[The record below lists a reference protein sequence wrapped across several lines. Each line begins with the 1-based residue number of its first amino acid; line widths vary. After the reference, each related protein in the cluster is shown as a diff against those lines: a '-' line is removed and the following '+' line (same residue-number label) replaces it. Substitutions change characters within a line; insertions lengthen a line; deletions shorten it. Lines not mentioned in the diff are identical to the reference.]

1 MPFSSSSPSEPFSF
15 KSLPWKWIVPIGI
28 SLIVLFFLIIFLLRL
43 TGNRE
48 ETLREQIRLERV
60 QAELQKS
67 LTVCEKEDNPEGCR
81 SQKIVQIAQK
91 VGIAQICDQLS
102 DDGFKNCVRTVAI
115 EGKNPKACEILSES
129 KDQQFCQDAVYWLLA
144 MQNNDLATC
153 RLLSENAQMVCEET
167 LSVKI
172 ARTTGC
178 GGTGVDADV
187 CAKQEAFMTAVQSG
201 DSAACLALEGE
212 EARIDCLET
221 QKDAIFL
228 DTDGDGLSDDE
239 EKDLYGT
246 SPLLQDSDGDGFSDA
261 QEIQSGYN
269 PLGEGKLNN

>member
-1 MPFSSSSPSEPFSF
+1 M
-15 KSLPWKWIVPIGI
+15 
-28 SLIVLFFLIIFLLRL
+28 RL

-144 MQNNDLATC
+144 MQNNDLATYANKIEKEEAKIHWQHSAEAIARQIRAFNPWPVAHTTLGDKIIKIWEAQALASITHADPGMILHADKRGIDVATGKGIL
-153 RLLSENAQMVCEET
+153 RLLT
-167 LSVKI
+167 LQLPGHKAMSVVDMLNGH
-172 ARTTGC
+172 AALFAP
-178 GGTGVDADV
+178 GT
-187 CAKQEAFMTAVQSG
+187 AFN
-201 DSAACLALEGE
+201 E
-212 EARIDCLET
+212 
-221 QKDAIFL
+221 
-228 DTDGDGLSDDE
+228 
-239 EKDLYGT
+239 
-246 SPLLQDSDGDGFSDA
+246 
-261 QEIQSGYN
+261 
-269 PLGEGKLNN
+269 